1 MFTLGILFCVGTFK
15 VGPNAH
21 GEKIISENCI
31 PVRSITMLI
40 SEIDTTNYMDCLPFY
55 RKAKMNCIER
65 FKSPVTAINK

>member
-1 MFTLGILFCVGTFK
+1 MDNLLIHGELYCLHLGILFCVGIFK

-40 SEIDTTNYMDCLPFY
+40 SEIDTTNHVLFT
-55 RKAKMNCIER
+55 
-65 FKSPVTAINK
+65 FLSQS